1 VSLQLFSKPR
11 NRWFGLLILVGTV
24 TGGFIYFSGIRS
36 SQNVSLQILDVTPTI
51 RKITALGRLE
61 PQTEIMKLA
70 APVNLDGDRIAEIL
84 VKQGEKVKK
93 GQVIAILDS
102 RDRLQSALTEAQQ
115 RINLFQAQLDKVN
128 VGAKLGEINSQ
139 KAKVTKLQAE
149 LQGEIATQ
157 EAGITRLKLELSNA
171 EVELNRYQ
179 KLSAEGAIANSILDS
194 KRLTMETASARLRE
208 AISSQNR
215 TMTTLQAQINE
226 ARATLSGIMEIRPV
240 DIQIA
245 QTELDSAIAAANR
258 ARIELN
264 QAYIKAPVDGQMIKV
279 HGRLGEKIGDNGIAD
294 FGQTAQM
301 VAVAEIYQ
309 TEISQ
314 IRIGQTAIVTSPAFT
329 GELKAKVSDIG
340 LQVSRQNVF
349 ANQPGENMDRRV
361 VEVKVL
367 INPQDSQKVAGLTNL
382 QVQVAIAPKSIIETS
397 N

>member
-36 SQNVSLQILDVTPTI
+36 SQNGSLQILEVTPTI

-93 GQVIAILDS
+93 GRVIAILDS

-115 RINLFQAQLDKVN
+115 RINLFQAQLNKVN

-139 KAKVTKLQAE
+139 KAKITKLQAE
-149 LQGEIATQ
+149 LQGEIAAQ
-157 EAGITRLKLELSNA
+157 EAGIARLKSELSNA

-179 KLSAEGAIANSILDS
+179 KLSTEGAIANSILDS

-215 TMTTLQAQINE
+215 TVTSLQAQINE
-226 ARATLSGIMEIRPV
+226 AKATLSEIVEIRPV

-258 ARIELN
+258 ARTELN
-264 QAYIKAPVDGQMIKV
+264 QAYIKAPVDGQILKI
-279 HGRLGEKIGDNGIAD
+279 HGRLGEKIGENGIAD

-301 VAVAEIYQ
+301 VAIAEIYQ
-309 TEISQ
+309 SEISQ

-367 INPQDSQKVAGLTNL
+367 INPQDSQKVAELTNL
-382 QVQVAIAPKSIIETS
+382 QVEVAIAPKISP
-397 N
+397 

>member
-36 SQNVSLQILDVTPTI
+36 SQNGSLQILEVTPTI

-93 GQVIAILDS
+93 GRVIAILDS

-115 RINLFQAQLDKVN
+115 RINLFQAQLNKVN

-139 KAKVTKLQAE
+139 KAKITKLQAE
-149 LQGEIATQ
+149 LQGEIAAQ
-157 EAGITRLKLELSNA
+157 EAGIARLKSELSNA

-179 KLSAEGAIANSILDS
+179 KLSTEGAIANSILDS

-215 TMTTLQAQINE
+215 TVTSLQAQINE
-226 ARATLSGIMEIRPV
+226 AKATLSEIVEIRPV

-258 ARIELN
+258 ARTELN
-264 QAYIKAPVDGQMIKV
+264 QAYIKAPVDGQILKI
-279 HGRLGEKIGDNGIAD
+279 HGRLGEKIGENGIAD

-301 VAVAEIYQ
+301 VAIAEIYQ
-309 TEISQ
+309 SEISQ
-314 IRIGQTAIVTSPAFT
+314 IRIGQTAIITSPAFT

-367 INPQDSQKVAGLTNL
+367 INPQDSQKVAELTNL
-382 QVQVAIAPKSIIETS
+382 QVEVAIAPKISP
-397 N
+397 

>member
-1 VSLQLFSKPR
+1 MSLQLFSKPR

-36 SQNVSLQILDVTPTI
+36 SQNGSLQILEVTPTI

-93 GQVIAILDS
+93 GRVIAILDS

-115 RINLFQAQLDKVN
+115 RINLFQAQLNKVN

-139 KAKVTKLQAE
+139 KAKITKLQAE
-149 LQGEIATQ
+149 LQGEIAAQ
-157 EAGITRLKLELSNA
+157 EAGIARLKSELSNA

-179 KLSAEGAIANSILDS
+179 KLSTEGAIANSILDS

-215 TMTTLQAQINE
+215 TVTSLQAQINE
-226 ARATLSGIMEIRPV
+226 AKATLSEIVEIRPV

-258 ARIELN
+258 ARTELN
-264 QAYIKAPVDGQMIKV
+264 QAYIKAPVDGQILKI
-279 HGRLGEKIGDNGIAD
+279 HGRLGEKIGENGIAD

-301 VAVAEIYQ
+301 VAIAEIYQ
-309 TEISQ
+309 SEISQ

-367 INPQDSQKVAGLTNL
+367 INPQDSQKVAELTNL
-382 QVQVAIAPKSIIETS
+382 QVEVAIAPKISP
-397 N
+397 

>member
-1 VSLQLFSKPR
+1 MSLQLFSKPR

-36 SQNVSLQILDVTPTI
+36 SQNGSLQILEVTPTI

-93 GQVIAILDS
+93 GRVIAILDS

-115 RINLFQAQLDKVN
+115 RINLFQAQLNKVN

-139 KAKVTKLQAE
+139 KAKITKLQAE
-149 LQGEIATQ
+149 LQGEIAAQ
-157 EAGITRLKLELSNA
+157 EAGIARLKSELSNA

-179 KLSAEGAIANSILDS
+179 KLSTEGAIANSILDS

-215 TMTTLQAQINE
+215 TVTSLQAQINE
-226 ARATLSGIMEIRPV
+226 AKATLSEIVEIRPV

-258 ARIELN
+258 ARTELN
-264 QAYIKAPVDGQMIKV
+264 QAYIKAPVDGQILKI
-279 HGRLGEKIGDNGIAD
+279 HGRLGEKIGENGIAD

-301 VAVAEIYQ
+301 VAIAEIYQ
-309 TEISQ
+309 SEISQ
-314 IRIGQTAIVTSPAFT
+314 IRIGQTAIITSPAFT

-367 INPQDSQKVAGLTNL
+367 INPQDSQKVAELTNL
-382 QVQVAIAPKSIIETS
+382 QVEVAIAPKISP
-397 N
+397 

>member
-208 AISSQNR
+208 AISSQKR